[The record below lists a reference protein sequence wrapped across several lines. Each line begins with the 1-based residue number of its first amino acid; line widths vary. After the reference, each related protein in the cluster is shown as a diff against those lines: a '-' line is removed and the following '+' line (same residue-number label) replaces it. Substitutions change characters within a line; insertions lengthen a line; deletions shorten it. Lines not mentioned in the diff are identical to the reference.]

1 MFGFEIACVHK
12 GRRYSEWAT
21 ISRCGGSWRE
31 RGHNRP
37 GRPAARY
44 KRSWIVERD
53 PDRGPIP
60 GGQFGLWVE
69 QVFGGL
75 VPDGG
80 WWLWARI
87 GTRRTETYRLVAE
100 WA

>member
-1 MFGFEIACVHK
+1 VFGFEIRCIHK
-12 GRRYSEWAT
+12 SRLYSEWAVV
-21 ISRCGGSWRE
+21 SPGK
-31 RGHNRP
+31 RGLP
-37 GRPAARY
+37 RY
-44 KRSWIVERD
+44 RRTWCRDRD

-60 GGQFGLWVE
+60 GGMFGLWVE

-87 GTRRTETYRLVAE
+87 GDRSTETYRLVAE